1 MCGCAWWCC
10 GTGAAGGLIITVQHV
25 DDVRCVWGGYQGQQA
40 EHPHAEWDV
49 SKRKP
54 EKTACSSSCQV
65 IGGARSVMSDG
76 MLVYITGS
84 EGPAQRRPGKSSYL
98 HIQPSSCNF
107 TQFVWKKVQ
116 SQKGQSH
123 PTGQL
128 QPLQIRVPPS
138 LLAPLK
144 HVRKSLVKDLLST
157 SSSSQCLKHCQRLL
171 GALGFVL
178 WVCPLG
184 KLPLGL
190 WDLLYSPLT
199 LFLFL

>member
-10 GTGAAGGLIITVQHV
+10 STGAAGGLIITA

-54 EKTACSSSCQV
+54 EKTACSSSCQI

-84 EGPAQRRPGKSSYL
+84 EGPAQRRPGKSSHL

-107 TQFVWKKVQ
+107 TQ
-116 SQKGQSH
+116 SH

-128 QPLQIRVPPS
+128 QPQIRVPPS

-171 GALGFVL
+171 GWAFSGRLAFPKEPRCLSSDSWTRLAPEQSQRPG
-178 WVCPLG
+178 G
-184 KLPLGL
+184 R
-190 WDLLYSPLT
+190 
-199 LFLFL
+199 